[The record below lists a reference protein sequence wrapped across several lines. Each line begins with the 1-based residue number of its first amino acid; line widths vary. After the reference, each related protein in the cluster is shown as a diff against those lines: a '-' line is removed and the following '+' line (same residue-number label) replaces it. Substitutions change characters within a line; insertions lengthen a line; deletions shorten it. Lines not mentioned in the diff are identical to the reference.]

1 MEVQILS
8 CPHSLFSGMWDNGS
22 PHASGACSP
31 SSILGI
37 PTIMNFQEYFK
48 NKKIT
53 VIGLGLL
60 GRGVGDVKFL
70 AECGADL
77 TVTDLKTEEELV
89 SSLEQLKDFKNIKF
103 VLGEHKLENFQPE
116 NCDLVI
122 KAAGI
127 PFNSPFIEEAKK
139 NNIPVKMSASLF
151 AEMYP
156 GTIIGVTGTRGK
168 STVTAMIAKILK
180 DAGLKT
186 FLGGNVRGVST
197 LAHLPDVS
205 ADEFAVLELD
215 SWQLQGFG
223 DEKISPHVAV
233 FTTFFPDH
241 LNYYHNDLDLYMKDK
256 ANIFKYQGAEDFLIL
271 GEQVAPT
278 ILSKYENEIN
288 SKMLVTGAEK
298 WNLKI
303 PGEHNLYNAS
313 LAAKA
318 TKALGIDERII
329 KKALENFEGVSGRLE
344 LAKEIDGVKIYNDT
358 TSTTPTSTIT
368 ALKALGSEKK
378 NIVLI
383 IGGNDKNL
391 EITELLEVI
400 PQFSKAVIAIPGTG
414 TEKMLE
420 TWSIEHKTSNSEMLQ
435 VTCYKLHDLKEAL
448 EKSFEIAES
457 GDIIL
462 FSPAFTSFGQFKNEY
477 DRGDKFM
484 ELLNKL

>member
-1 MEVQILS
+1 MDYKS
-8 CPHSLFSGMWDNGS
+8 
-22 PHASGACSP
+22 
-31 SSILGI
+31 
-37 PTIMNFQEYFK
+37 YFK
-48 NKKIT
+48 DKKIT

-77 TVTDLKTEEELV
+77 TVTDLKTEEELAL
-89 SSLEQLKDFKNIKF
+89 SLEQLKDFKNIKF
-103 VLGEHKLENFQPE
+103 VLGRHDLEDFKNI
-116 NCDLVI
+116 DMVI
-122 KAAGI
+122 KSAGI
-127 PFNSPFIEEAKK
+127 PLDSPYIAEAKK

-156 GTIIGVTGTRGK
+156 GTMIGVTGTRGK

-205 ADEFAVLELD
+205 VDEFAVLELD

-223 DEKISPHVAV
+223 DSKISPHVAV

-241 LNYYHNDLDLYMKDK
+241 LNYYHKDLDLYMEDK
-256 ANIFKYQGAEDFLIL
+256 ANIFLNQKEEDFLIL
-271 GEQVAPT
+271 GDQVAPT
-278 ILSKYENEIN
+278 ILSKFESDIQSNIFVATKKE
-288 SKMLVTGAEK
+288 
-298 WNLKI
+298 WNLMI
-303 PGEHNLYNAS
+303 PGEHNQYNAS
-313 LAAKA
+313 CAAKA
-318 TKALGIDERII
+318 TKVLGIKDEII
-329 KKALENFEGVSGRLE
+329 KEALENFKGVEGRLE
-344 LAKEIDGVKIYNDT
+344 LVKEVNDVRIYNDT
-358 TSTTPTSTIT
+358 TSTTPTSTVV

-400 PQFSKAVIAIPGTG
+400 PQFSKAVITIPGTG
-414 TEKMLE
+414 TDNFRFKISDLGFKNIKDAE
-420 TWSIEHKTSNSEMLQ
+420 N
-435 VTCYKLHDLKEAL
+435 LKEAL

-484 ELLNKL
+484 ELVKKFS